1 MGNDL
6 AKREQEE
13 SSESESDEDL
23 EDDETSDSED
33 DSEEWDTSSGDSSGE
48 SSSEE
53 EDDGVSRVRC
63 GFCSCRLDIACRH
76 GCRCTLCPARR
87 VSSF

>member
-13 SSESESDEDL
+13 SSESESDE

-33 DSEEWDTSSGDSSGE
+33 DSDSEWDTSSGDSSGE

-63 GFCSCRLDIACRH
+63 GFCSCRLDIACRR

-87 VSSF
+87 ISSF